1 MFLWKKKKQKRVH
14 RVTEFHFLPFES
26 CLHLTAEFFLFSTEH
41 RNMPLDDAVELV
53 VSSFET
59 YIQSQREKAAA
70 PPAAAAV
77 PGATRAAP
85 VPFVPP
91 SSDVS
96 YLLNLL
102 ADNRQL
108 TIEEIEK
115 VVDYLQE
122 RKNKMLIAEGRQPT
136 PAVNNSKYFIVTII
150 LQIESVVF
158 FCLFL

>member
-1 MFLWKKKKQKRVH
+1 MFVSY
-14 RVTEFHFLPFES
+14 EY
-26 CLHLTAEFFLFSTEH
+26 LHLHFFILIFQFIDTIAKDKFFIFSAEH
-41 RNMPLDDAVELV
+41 RNMPLDDAVDLV
-53 VSSFET
+53 VSSFES

-70 PPAAAAV
+70 PPVTSV
-77 PGATRAAP
+77 PGARVAP
-85 VPFVPP
+85 PPFIPP

-122 RKNKMLIAEGRQPT
+122 RKSKMLIAEGRQPA
-136 PAVNNSKYFIVTII
+136 PAVINSECYSVFWILKY
-150 LQIESVVF
+150 
-158 FCLFL
+158 